1 MNISKKTLISICA
14 GVLILTTLAC
24 TSLDSILPNTKV
36 DDSDDTYKFSDDF
49 SKENSGW
56 EIGSF
61 DGGGIGYTGGIY
73 FVSSTG
79 SGSTMWGAAGRSFED
94 VIIDV
99 DAEQV
104 SAPSNNNNDYGIA
117 CRLQQDGG
125 GYYGLISGDG
135 FYSILRESG
144 GDSYDI
150 LVDWKE
156 SNHIRQGNGQNH
168 LGLSCVGSKIS
179 LFVNGQLLAETS
191 DSMYD
196 SGDIGFTATS
206 YEPEGTE
213 VHFDNLTVR

>member
-1 MNISKKTLISICA
+1 MDISKKNLIFICT
-14 GVLILTTLAC
+14 GFLVLTTIAC
-24 TSLDSILPNTKV
+24 ASLDAFLPNTKL
-36 DDSDDTYKFSDDF
+36 DDTPETFKFSDDF
-49 SKENSGW
+49 SNENSGW
-56 EIGSF
+56 EIGTF
-61 DGGGIGYTGGIY
+61 DGGEIGYIGGKY
-73 FVSSTG
+73 YVSSIG

-94 VIIDV
+94 VTIDA
-99 DAEQV
+99 DAEQI

-135 FYSILRESG
+135 FYTILRESG
-144 GDSYDI
+144 GDNFDI

-156 SNHIRQGNGQNH
+156 SSHIRQGNSQNH
-168 LGLSCVGSKIS
+168 LGLSCIGSKIS

-213 VHFDNLTVR
+213 VHFDNVTVR